1 MLCERTTEQALSERL
16 NEYFWDGRVFEKV
29 SQPVSAR
36 TLQLISEW
44 SAGRRFCE
52 TFSAKSFHV
61 RRTFKLKI
69 LCASNTCRR
78 LKKSL
83 INLINLSNFIFCCK
97 KKRKNEYINLNKHNF

>member
-61 RRTFKLKI
+61 RRTFKLKY
-69 LCASNTCRR
+69 
-78 LKKSL
+78 L
-83 INLINLSNFIFCCK
+83 IRIQNIIRVKGFLDCPHVFKCK
-97 KKRKNEYINLNKHNF
+97 RVYNHVNIIPF

>member
-44 SAGRRFCE
+44 STGRRFASLCRQ
-52 TFSAKSFHV
+52 SD
-61 RRTFKLKI
+61 RRARSTPSGGQNKNKTKQNKKNNNI
-69 LCASNTCRR
+69 TLC
-78 LKKSL
+78 
-83 INLINLSNFIFCCK
+83 
-97 KKRKNEYINLNKHNF
+97 Y